1 MEATAQ
7 LIHSGRRL
15 YLQHGPIDLIVEACG
30 PSIEVTTAYQKA
42 DDRFRSILTELVA
55 ELPTLRQRTIDG
67 HCEFNGAVAQR
78 MWQATTNAGYGFF
91 TTPMIAVAGSVADE
105 VLAAMNSGTTLD
117 KACVNNGGDIAV
129 SVSKSHSYRVGVVTD
144 LHHRVTKNNLAATLT
159 IQQADGIGGVATSGW
174 RGRSQSFGIADAV
187 TVLAC
192 DAATADVAA
201 TLIANAVDLP
211 DCKKIIRKPAIEVN
225 PDSDLGS
232 RLITVDVLPLTELQT
247 RVALQA
253 GLEVAEQLVQKG
265 LVITAGLTLNNQYL
279 TTNDYS
285 ILSSQ
290 REEQPG
296 SYHYA

>member
-1 MEATAQ
+1 MDATAQ

-15 YLQHGPIDLIVEACG
+15 HLQHGPIDLIVEACG
-30 PSIEVTTAYQKA
+30 HKKEITSAYKNA

-55 ELPTLRQRTIDG
+55 ELPALRQQTNNDQ
-67 HCEFNGAVAQR
+67 CEFNGAVAQR
-78 MWQATTNAGYGFF
+78 MWRATTKAGNDVF

-105 VLAAMNSGTTLD
+105 VLAAMNEGTTLD

-129 SVSKSHSYRVGVVTD
+129 TVSQSHGYRVGVVTD
-144 LHHRVTKNNLAATLT
+144 LHHHVTKNNLAATLM
-159 IQQADGIGGVATSGW
+159 INKADGVGGVATSGW
-174 RGRSQSFGIADAV
+174 RGRSQSCGIADAV

-201 TLIANAVDLP
+201 TLIANAVDLA
-211 DCKKIIRKPAIEVN
+211 DCKQIIRRPANEVN

-232 RLITVDVLPLTELQT
+232 RLITVDVLPLTESQT
-247 RVALQA
+247 LAALQA
-253 GLEVAEQLVQKG
+253 GLEVAGRLVQRR
-265 LVITAGLTLNNQYL
+265 IITTAGLTLNQQYV
-279 TTNDYS
+279 TTHNYP